1 MERGRQ
7 GPERRWWR
15 LGARDFTGDRV
26 NAVPLGIAGKH
37 TARCRQA
44 PSETGR

>member
-7 GPERRWWR
+7 GPARRWRR
-15 LGARDFTGDRV
+15 LGTRDFTGDRV
-26 NAVPLGIAGKH
+26 NAVHLGIAEKH

-44 PSETGR
+44 PSETDR